1 MDATNSTLIGRDQG
15 WCTRTVA
22 PNPTGVSSWGTQS
35 GTRRANQGAYECHW
49 TVTLFSSTHGVPD
62 QLMVEGPFYDQ
73 ADADGNV
80 GTLAITGG
88 TGLHNGARGY
98 MALYDRKT
106 PTQEYDFVY
115 CIDPQ
120 T

>member
-1 MDATNSTLIGRDQG
+1 MDATNSTQVGRDQG

-22 PNPTGVSSWGTQS
+22 PTPNPTGPSSQAA
-35 GTRRANQGAYECHW
+35 TRINRGAYECHW
-49 TVTLFSSTHGVPD
+49 TLTFFSSTYGVPD

-88 TGLHNGARGY
+88 TGLYNTARGY

-115 CIDPQ
+115 CIDPPS
-120 T
+120 